1 MVDGHD
7 PGHPPLPLVAPHP
20 RLDKYYATD
29 GERESF
35 VTATF
40 DSAAAHYDSLCR
52 MMSLGSGQ
60 SYRRQALRRAGLA
73 AGMTLLDVAA
83 GTGLVTR
90 AALDIVGDSRAITGI
105 DVSHGMLRQ
114 ARREAPVALVQGR
127 AESLPF
133 RKERFDV
140 LSMGY
145 AVRHVAD
152 LGVAFG
158 EFFRVLKPG
167 GRLLLLEISV
177 PRSAVGRSLLRIYLT
192 RFLPVMA
199 RAFTG
204 SQQAPLLMEY
214 YWDTIAH
221 CVAPPT
227 ILEVL
232 RACGFVDV
240 ERRVIG
246 GLLSEYLATRP
257 T

>member
-1 MVDGHD
+1 MVDRHD
-7 PGHPPLPLVAPHP
+7 PVRARVPLMAPHP
-20 RLDKYYATD
+20 RLDQYYATD

-35 VTATF
+35 VTAMF
-40 DSAAAHYDSLCR
+40 DRAAAHYDWLCR
-52 MMSLGSGQ
+52 VMSLGSGQ

-90 AALDIVGDSRAITGI
+90 AAVHIVGDPRAVTGI
-105 DVSHGMLRQ
+105 DPSHGMLRE
-114 ARREAPVALVQGR
+114 ARRETPVALVQGR

-133 RKERFDV
+133 RNERFDV

-152 LGVAFG
+152 LKVAFT
-158 EFFRVLKPG
+158 ECFRVLKPG
-167 GRLLLLEISV
+167 GRLLILEISR
-177 PRSAVGRSLLRIYLT
+177 PRSIVGRSLLRVYLT
-192 RFLPVMA
+192 RVLPLVA
-199 RAFTG
+199 RVFTG
-204 SQQAPLLMEY
+204 SQQATLLMEY

-232 RACGFVDV
+232 RASGFVDV
-240 ERRVIG
+240 ERRVMG